1 MAPLRTVSEC
11 YALAAQDLGG
21 APPEWLMLLPA
32 TATVRLRDGRVFASA
47 GAEAVVAE
55 WRREGLDLPV
65 DLNHAEVYSAPYG
78 GDSPAY
84 GWVTAMEVREGAV
97 FGRVEWTPE
106 GRETITARRY
116 RYYSPTF
123 LIAARATGRRE
134 IVGITSVALVNRP
147 ALPEVSALAREDNN
161 MDNKDR
167 IRAALGLADDATEQQ
182 VLDAIAGLRQPPAAA
197 PAQQR
202 QSGTPASGTAAGGTP
217 AAGAAPAA
225 GAGAGADGAGQ
236 GQGMVPLADYQ
247 LVAARARTAEESL
260 RTRAEADLTAEAAAA
275 VDGAIEAR
283 KIAPMSRDYHL
294 EGCRS
299 RADID
304 RFKAFAA
311 AAPAMLQEQAAAGA
325 QPNEAGADRRTPEQ
339 IEVDRQLGVDGSAE
353 PQDGARA

>member
-1 MAPLRTVSEC
+1 MAPMAPLRTVTEC
-11 YALAAQDLGG
+11 YALAARELGG

-32 TATVRLRDGRVFASA
+32 TATVRLRDGRAFASA

-65 DLNHAEVYSAPYG
+65 DLNHAEIHFAPYG

-97 FGRVEWTPE
+97 WGRVEWTAE

-123 LIAARATGRRE
+123 LVAAGAAGGQE

-147 ALPEVSALAREDNN
+147 AMRESSALAREENN
-161 MDNKDR
+161 TMRNQV
-167 IRAALGLADDATEQQ
+167 RAALGLADEATEQQ
-182 VLDAIAGLRQPPAAA
+182 VLDAIARLKQPPAVA
-197 PAQQR
+197 PAQQ
-202 QSGTPASGTAAGGTP
+202 QQDGTPASGAAAGGTP
-217 AAGAAPAA
+217 AAGAAPGA
-225 GAGAGADGAGQ
+225 GAGTGADGAGQ

-260 RTRAEADLTAEAAAA
+260 RARNEADLKAEAAAA
-275 VDGAIEAR
+275 VDAAIEAR

-294 EGCRS
+294 ATCRS
-299 RADID
+299 RTDID
-304 RFKAFAA
+304 RFKAFAE
-311 AAPAMLQEQAAAGA
+311 AAPAMLQEQVAAGA
-325 QPNEAGADRRTPEQ
+325 QPNDAGADRRSPEE
-339 IEVDRQLGVDGSAE
+339 IEVDRQLGVE
-353 PQDGARA
+353 PEGAPA

>member
-1 MAPLRTVSEC
+1 MAPMAPLRTVSEC

-47 GAEAVVAE
+47 GAEAIVAE

-65 DLNHAEVYSAPYG
+65 DLNHAEVHSAPYG

-97 FGRVEWTPE
+97 WGRVEWTAE
-106 GRETITARRY
+106 GRDTITARRY

-182 VLDAIAGLRQPPAAA
+182 VLDAVARLRQPPAAA

-202 QSGTPASGTAAGGTP
+202 QDGTPASGAAAGGTP

-225 GAGAGADGAGQ
+225 DAGAGADG
-236 GQGMVPLADYQ
+236 GQGMVPMADYQ

-260 RTRAEADLTAEAAAA
+260 RTRAEADLRAEAAAA

-304 RFKAFAA
+304 RFKAFAE
-311 AAPAMLQEQAAAGA
+311 AAPAMLQEQAAAG
-325 QPNEAGADRRTPEQ
+325 QPPNADSRSPEQ

-353 PQDGARA
+353 PQDGAQA